1 MKITKVHQVGHPDFV
16 RENPLLDLWQVPHS
30 VEVWGPKSKIWLY
43 KIGTPNPPQVIFWGY
58 GYVAQLG
65 GNNDQPFDGMG
76 WPIRQTNIEEQTLL
90 PLRT

>member
-1 MKITKVHQVGHPDFV
+1 M
-16 RENPLLDLWQVPHS
+16 LDLWQVPHS

-43 KIGTPNPPQVIFWGY
+43 KIGTPNPPRSFFGGMVMLPNWGEIR
-58 GYVAQLG
+58 